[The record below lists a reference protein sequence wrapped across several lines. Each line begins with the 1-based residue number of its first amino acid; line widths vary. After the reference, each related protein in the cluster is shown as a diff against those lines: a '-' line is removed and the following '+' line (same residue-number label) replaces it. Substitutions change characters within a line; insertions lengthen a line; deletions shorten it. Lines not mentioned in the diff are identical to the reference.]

1 MNVRSRST
9 LRVVLCQSSA
19 LVHKD
24 KGNSP
29 RCSSDDIAQRRTRL
43 QQEHYLAQQILEAFL
58 HAARF
63 TNFRMPASLWRPV
76 CVLTGQHQPGKQ
88 GHDCAWAWAILQQA
102 GPRLSHIAAGWTN
115 HVLAACGDAVLAA
128 LVRLAANREQAAI
141 AQQDLRAPT
150 RAVRRTSLLTS
161 QTPQGL
167 PTEPAV
173 RQVPAICH
181 QRQHALSD
189 LSVTQPLLQQ
199 TGTFGCAQ

>member
-1 MNVRSRST
+1 M
-9 LRVVLCQSSA
+9 CA
-19 LVHKD
+19 
-24 KGNSP
+24 
-29 RCSSDDIAQRRTRL
+29 
-43 QQEHYLAQQILEAFL
+43 
-58 HAARF
+58 
-63 TNFRMPASLWRPV
+63 
-76 CVLTGQHQPGKQ
+76 LTGQHQLGKQ
-88 GHDCAWAWAILQQA
+88 GHDRAWACAILQQA

-199 TGTFGCAQ
+199 TGTFAAARRPVYLLSIWVCSINTRAVWQLQLSMPKDIGTQKENGTGLL

>member
-1 MNVRSRST
+1 MLQISPTYASQHHCSALCVPLRDST
-9 LRVVLCQSSA
+9 SSA
-19 LVHKD
+19 SKVMTAP
-24 KGNSP
+24 GP
-29 RCSSDDIAQRRTRL
+29 APYCS
-43 QQEHYLAQQILEAFL
+43 
-58 HAARF
+58 
-63 TNFRMPASLWRPV
+63 
-76 CVLTGQHQPGKQ
+76 
-88 GHDCAWAWAILQQA
+88 QA